1 MYCNACGK
9 SIADDARFCS
19 YCGTVVGTRYV
30 PRKLVR
36 SRSDR
41 RIAGVCAGLGE
52 YLGLD
57 SIVVRLLWVFVTFVS
72 GIVPGI
78 LVYVLAW
85 IIVPEEPAAHMVVS
99 STQPATPMASGG

>member
-9 SIADDARFCS
+9 SIADDARFCA

-41 RIAGVCAGLGE
+41 RIAGVCSGLGD

-85 IIVPEEPAAHMVVS
+85 IIVPEEPAAHTIVP
-99 STQPATPMASGG
+99 STQPVTPMASGG